1 MRLLLDDVRYAWRQL
16 RRTPAFTAVAILTLA
31 VGIGTNT
38 TIFAVVDELAFKPA
52 RGTASEN
59 VYHLPFIQIPDYEL
73 LSAHRPW
80 GVSAIAAFE
89 TTGGVLQIPG
99 RAERVEGW
107 RVSGEYAAVQKAPAQ
122 AGRWINDDDNVGGE
136 VDPAIIVRGVARPLV
151 FGQLGAN
158 VAVIS
163 DRIWREWF
171 NAAPDIVRGGT
182 ITLDRKPMHVVGVAP
197 PGFETS
203 IDIWTPFG
211 RRRLLTREELERI
224 RPTKRPAGWVGPVP
238 PPRQPRIQV
247 LLRKTAGAADAV
259 VNERLNTAVA
269 ARPVTPESPA
279 SQMRIVPRRGD
290 DHLVRTGYTILGFA
304 ALIFMAACANL
315 GNMLF
320 ARATE
325 REGELAIRICLGAT
339 RIDVFKLL
347 LAETVVICAAA
358 SLAGL
363 LFAVSVLQLFAD
375 AFPAFQLNYWTRT
388 TLDLSIDWRIVS
400 YATGAGIAAALIV
413 GAGSLWRSSRVSLL
427 ARLAASGQAVV
438 AQTEGRTVRT
448 MLVAVQVTAAV
459 LLLITTGMLLENTSK
474 RLNRRVLFD
483 TNGLV
488 AAKVELPDSYNEPRG
503 QHFLT
508 QLLARVR
515 AVEGVTAAGLTDAL
529 PGGEEPA
536 PRGGVSAI
544 TAEVPAHG
552 LSGVQKRLDG
562 RWIYSSPGFIGTL
575 GLTVTRGRDF
585 LDSDVAGSDRVV
597 LVSESSAARLWPGAD
612 PLGRRLEC
620 CGATYLRRVVGVVPD
635 PVGSLSRA
643 AALNIGESIREQ
655 SGDTGQGVFVFV
667 PAAQHYRPTM
677 LVVLRSNTPRA
688 AIQPLRDAVVAL
700 DPAVPLFDAGPV
712 NATQFTRLSSERA
725 VRLLA
730 GALGVISLSIAIFGV
745 HAIVSYFASRR
756 RREFGLRL
764 ALGSTRRQ
772 IVRLVIDY
780 AIHIVL
786 IGLLPGVLFASLG
799 TRYFQVELRDLH
811 PNGLTVWVTVPILML
826 IVGVIAA
833 YVPARKASRAD
844 PNVALRCD

>member
-1 MRLLLDDVRYAWRQL
+1 MRFAL
-16 RRTPAFTAVAILTLA
+16 RALVRTPSFTAVAILTLA

-59 VYHLPFIQIPDYEL
+59 VYQLWFVQIPDYDVL
-73 LSAHRPW
+73 AANRPW

-89 TTGGVLQIPG
+89 MTGGLLQIPG
-99 RAERVEGW
+99 RAERIEGW
-107 RVSGEYAAVQKAPAQ
+107 RVSGGYAAVQNVPTQ
-122 AGRWINDDDNVGGE
+122 AGRWINDADNEGGE
-136 VDPAIIVRGVARPLV
+136 VDPTIVVRGVSRPFV

-171 NAAPDIVRGGT
+171 NAAPDIVQGGT
-182 ITLDRKPMHVVGVAP
+182 ITLDRKPMRVVGVAP
-197 PGFETS
+197 AGFETS

-211 RRRLLTREELERI
+211 HRRLLTHEELERH
-224 RPTKRPAGWVGPVP
+224 RPSRRPVGSVGPIP
-238 PPRQPRIQV
+238 PPSQPRIQV
-247 LLRKTAGAADAV
+247 LLRKTPGAADSI
-259 VNERLNTAVA
+259 VNERLKAAVV
-269 ARPVTPESPA
+269 ARPVTPDSPA
-279 SQMRIVPRRGD
+279 SQLRIVPRRGD
-290 DHLVRTGYTILGFA
+290 DRLIRTGYTILGFA
-304 ALIFMAACANL
+304 ALIFIAACANL

-320 ARATE
+320 ARAAE

-339 RIDVFKLL
+339 RMDVFKLL
-347 LAETVVICAAA
+347 LAETVAICAAA
-358 SLAGL
+358 SVAGL
-363 LFAVSVLQLFAD
+363 LFAASVLQLFAD
-375 AFPAFQLNYWTRT
+375 AFPAFQVNYWTRT
-388 TLDLSIDWRIVS
+388 TLDLSIDWRIVG
-400 YATGAGIAAALIV
+400 YATGAGIVAALIV
-413 GAGSLWRSSRVSLL
+413 GAASLWRSSRVSLL

-438 AQTEGRTVRT
+438 ARTEGRTVRT

-483 TNGLV
+483 TSGLV
-488 AAKVELPDSYNEPRG
+488 AAKVELPDSYDEPRG
-503 QHFLT
+503 QHFLA

-515 AVEGVTAAGLTDAL
+515 SVEGVSAAGVTDAL
-529 PGGEEPA
+529 PGGESPA

-562 RWIYSSPGFIGTL
+562 RWVYVSPGFVGAL

-585 LDSDVAGSDRVV
+585 SESDIAGSDPVV
-597 LVSESSAARLWPGAD
+597 LVSESSAGRLWPGVD
-612 PLGRRLEC
+612 PLGKRLAC
-620 CGATYLRRVVGVVPD
+620 CGATYLRRVIGVVPD
-635 PVGSLSRA
+635 PIG
-643 AALNIGESIREQ
+643 ALNMAGTFSIGDSIREQ
-655 SGDTGQGVFVFV
+655 SGDTGQGVFVFA
-667 PAAQHYRPTM
+667 PAAQNYKPTM
-677 LVVLRSNTPRA
+677 LVVFRSNAPRA

-712 NATQFTRLSSERA
+712 NAAQFARSSSESA

-730 GALGVISLSIAIFGV
+730 GALGVIALSIAVCGV
-745 HAIVSYFASRR
+745 YAIVSYFASRR

-772 IVRLVIDY
+772 IVRLVVDY

-826 IVGVIAA
+826 VAGIIAA
-833 YVPARKASRAD
+833 YIPARRAARVD